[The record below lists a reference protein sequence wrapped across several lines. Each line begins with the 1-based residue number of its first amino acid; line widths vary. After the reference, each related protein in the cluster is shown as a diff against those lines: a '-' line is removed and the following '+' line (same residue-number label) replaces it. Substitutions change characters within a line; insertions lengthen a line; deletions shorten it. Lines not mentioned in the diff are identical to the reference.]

1 MAKAVLLSIR
11 PEWVEKIVD
20 GRKTV
25 EIRKSHPRIPTPFKC
40 FIYCTKDPQKK
51 FWTGPRYSYVDDH
64 SHNAFDICGSGKVI
78 GEFVCD
84 KVYKVI
90 KSGSSYIV
98 DGADRGKTNEVAMES
113 CLGFDEMRAYLGTHT
128 GYAWHIS
135 KIQIYDKPR
144 ELGELRKWC
153 RNSWYCESCAMFNA
167 NDEVCGNAALE
178 VRPPQ
183 SWCYV
188 EDLGNG

>member
-11 PEWVEKIVD
+11 PEWVGKIVD

-25 EIRKSHPRIPTPFKC
+25 EIRKSHPKIATPFKC
-40 FIYCTKDPQKK
+40 YIYCTKPKYEYEDYILTDWPKPQN
-51 FWTGPRYSYVDDH
+51 F
-64 SHNAFDICGSGKVI
+64 CGGKVV

-135 KIQIYDKPR
+135 NLQIYDKPR
-144 ELGELRKWC
+144 ELGELTGLRQTRFGWAPVEIK
-153 RNSWYCESCAMFNA
+153 
-167 NDEVCGNAALE
+167 
-178 VRPPQ
+178 RPPQ

-188 EDLGNG
+188 EDWGNG

>member
-1 MAKAVLLSIR
+1 MAKTVLLSIR
-11 PEWVEKIVD
+11 PKWVEKIVN

-25 EIRKSHPRIPTPFKC
+25 EIRKSHPTIATPFRC
-40 FIYCTKDPQKK
+40 FIYCTKPKYEYEDYILTDWPKPQN
-51 FWTGPRYSYVDDH
+51 FVG
-64 SHNAFDICGSGKVI
+64 GKAV

-98 DGADRGKTNEVAMES
+98 DGADRGKTNEVAKES

-135 KIQIYDKPR
+135 KLKIYDTPKELDEFTRLR
-144 ELGELRKWC
+144 ETKFGSEPVTIK
-153 RNSWYCESCAMFNA
+153 
-167 NDEVCGNAALE
+167 
-178 VRPPQ
+178 RPPQ

-188 EDLGNG
+188 EAMKDD

>member
-11 PEWVEKIVD
+11 PKWVEKIAS
-20 GRKTV
+20 GQKTV
-25 EIRKSHPRIPTPFKC
+25 EIRKNHPAIATPFKC
-40 FIYCTKDPQKK
+40 YIYCTL
-51 FWTGPRYSYVDDH
+51 PRYPHEDFIETDYPKPQ
-64 SHNAFDICGSGKVI
+64 FYGGGKVI
-78 GEFVCD
+78 GKFVCD

-135 KIQIYDKPR
+135 KLQIYDTPR
-144 ELGELRKWC
+144 KLEAFERPYDCNNCDAKWATEC
-153 RNSWYCESCAMFNA
+153 NECHA
-167 NDEVCGNAALE
+167 GNK
-178 VRPPQ
+178 VKRPPQ

>member
-11 PEWVEKIVD
+11 HKWVEKIVD

-25 EIRKSHPRIPTPFKC
+25 EIRKNHPAIATPFKC

-51 FWTGPRYSYVDDH
+51 FWTGRRYSYVDDH

-84 KVYKVI
+84 KIYKVI
-90 KSGSSYIV
+90 ANGSSYIV

-135 KIQIYDKPR
+135 KLQIYDKPR
-144 ELGELRKWC
+144 ALGEFMKISRDC
-153 RNSWYCESCAMFNA
+153 RYADVAYLGPKCECCRDGDCMMK
-167 NDEVCGNAALE
+167 
-178 VRPPQ
+178 RPPQ

>member
-11 PEWVEKIVD
+11 PRWVEKIID
-20 GRKTV
+20 GRKMV
-25 EIRKSHPRIPTPFKC
+25 EIRKSYPRIQTPFKC
-40 FIYCTKDPQKK
+40 YIYCTMPKYEYEDYILTDWPKPQN
-51 FWTGPRYSYVDDH
+51 F
-64 SHNAFDICGSGKVI
+64 CGGKVV

-113 CLGFDEMRAYLGTHT
+113 CLGFDEMRKYLGTHT

-135 KIQIYDKPR
+135 KIQIYDTPR
-144 ELGELRKWC
+144 KLEAFERPYDCNNCDAKWATEC
-153 RNSWYCESCAMFNA
+153 NECHAENK
-167 NDEVCGNAALE
+167 VK
-178 VRPPQ
+178 RPPQ
-183 SWCYV
+183 SWFYV
-188 EDLGNG
+188 EKLGNE